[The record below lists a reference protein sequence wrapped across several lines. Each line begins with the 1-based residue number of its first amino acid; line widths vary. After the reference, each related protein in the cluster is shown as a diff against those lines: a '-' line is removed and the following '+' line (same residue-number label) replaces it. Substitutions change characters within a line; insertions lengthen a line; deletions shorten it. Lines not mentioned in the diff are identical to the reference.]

1 MTQNPQPFRAVTPA
15 ILPALALAL
24 MAALPA
30 GCATPVVTPP
40 PTATLVTT
48 PVISVTPAAAGP
60 GTPVTIDGAGFLSSP
75 KVIVRLASAGG
86 GASLQLAEV
95 APSDI
100 GVFKLIFI
108 MPATWADGS
117 PINNGDLLI
126 TVSSADGSASASAG
140 MSFVTSGGSAP
151 AGAQP
156 VAAAT
161 APATQPATPAAPP
174 TPDQP
179 TVVIEPTAGGA
190 GLEVRVRGSGF
201 DANLPVVVKLGT
213 PGVGA
218 GERVYAS
225 GVTNGQ
231 GAIELMFI
239 MPATWPDGRPI
250 TESSLIVLLA
260 SEDDAV
266 RALAEFRYNAAPQ
279 PTSTPTLPTPSPAP
293 TLIAEFGVV
302 STPSAIQAAIDFFYA
317 VIRDP
322 NGTSAAA
329 YFSPGL
335 QAEVRAGRSV
345 LAILNLTS
353 LFSRFEVSTLSAG
366 DSNTIM
372 QANLTY
378 PDGSVAQRTLNLVKD
393 GENWRI
399 DSVQ

>member
-1 MTQNPQPFRAVTPA
+1 MKRTPA
-15 ILPALALAL
+15 QLHHGAVKMLFALALSSAL
-24 MAALPA
+24 LAA
-30 GCATPVVTPP
+30 CATPVVTPP
-40 PTATLVTT
+40 PAATLVTT

-75 KVIVRLASAGG
+75 KVIVRLDSAGA

-140 MSFVTSGGSAP
+140 ISFVTRGGPAP
-151 AGAQP
+151 VGAQP

-161 APATQPATPAAPP
+161 APAAPP

-179 TVVIEPTAGGA
+179 TVVIEPASGGA

-201 DANLPVVVKLGT
+201 DANLPLLVKLGT

-231 GAIELMFI
+231 GAIELTFI
-239 MPATWPDGRPI
+239 MPATWPDGRAI
-250 TESSLIVLLA
+250 TESLLIVLLA
-260 SEDDAV
+260 SEDDAA
-266 RALAEFRYNAAPQ
+266 RALADFRYNAVPQ
-279 PTSTPTLPTPSPAP
+279 PTNTPALPTPSPAP
-293 TLIAEFGVV
+293 TLIADFGVV

-329 YFSPGL
+329 YFSASL
-335 QAEVRAGRSV
+335 QAEVRAGRSI

-353 LFSRFEVSTLSAG
+353 LFNRFEVSTLSAG
-366 DSNTIM
+366 DNNTIM

-378 PDGSVAQRTLNLVKD
+378 PDGSVVQRTLNFVKD

-399 DSVQ
+399 NSVQ

>member
-1 MTQNPQPFRAVTPA
+1 MKRKPA
-15 ILPALALAL
+15 QLRHTALDMLLALAL
-24 MAALPA
+24 STALLAA
-30 GCATPVVTPP
+30 CATPVVTPP
-40 PTATLVTT
+40 VEATVVTT
-48 PVISVTPAAAGP
+48 PMISITPAAAGP
-60 GTPVTIDGAGFLSSP
+60 GAPVTVDGVGFISGA
-75 KVIVRLASAGG
+75 KVIVRLDPVGGSASI
-86 GASLQLAEV
+86 QLAEV

-108 MPATWADGS
+108 MPSTWADGS
-117 PINNGDLLI
+117 TINNGDLLI
-126 TVSSADGSASASAG
+126 TASSTDGSASASAG
-140 MSFVTSGGSAP
+140 ISFMTDGNAP
-151 AGAQP
+151 PDSSQP
-156 VAAAT
+156 AAAAT
-161 APATQPATPAAPP
+161 ASATEPAIATPAP

-179 TVVIEPTAGGA
+179 TVVIEPASGGA

-201 DANLPVVVKLGT
+201 DANLPLVVRLGT

-231 GAIELMFI
+231 GAIELTFI

-250 TESSLIVLLA
+250 TESSLIVLLG
-260 SEDDAV
+260 SEDDAA

-279 PTSTPTLPTPSPAP
+279 PTNTPDIPTPSPAP

-302 STPSAIQAAIDFFYA
+302 STPNAIQAAIDFFYA

-329 YFSPGL
+329 YFSPDL
-335 QAEVRAGRSV
+335 QAEVRAGRSI

-372 QANLTY
+372 QATLTY
-378 PDGSVAQRTLNLVKD
+378 PDGSVVQRTLNFVKD